1 MNRHIVDQLADV
13 RAQIKELSAIEANL
27 KAEVSRQMGEADSL
41 GGMEFIACQSLST
54 RRGAIDDKR
63 MKADG
68 IDVDAYRK
76 PDTTVLAIRI
86 EPRAAEAA

>member
-13 RAQIKELSAIEANL
+13 RAQIKELSAVESEL
-27 KAEVSRQMGEADSL
+27 KAKVSSQMGDADSL
-41 GGMEFIACQSLST
+41 GGDEHIASQSLST

-76 PDTTVLAIRI
+76 PDTTVLTIRI
-86 EPRAAEAA
+86 ERRVSEAA